1 MSSVVMA
8 LAADT
13 ASALDKIDNKIKCVR
28 LNTIAFTPLSLDCI
42 QVQSLPWI
50 YNSTLMS
57 PCQQQFDITLQFL
70 YNIFEVIHM
79 TMKPGTKTLSLRI
92 DGELKFEL
100 EKEAVKQSRSVNNL
114 LVHIIKQYFENEKRR
129 GYRK

>member
-1 MSSVVMA
+1 
-8 LAADT
+8 
-13 ASALDKIDNKIKCVR
+13 
-28 LNTIAFTPLSLDCI
+28 
-42 QVQSLPWI
+42 
-50 YNSTLMS
+50 MS
-57 PCQQQFDITLQFL
+57 PCQQKFDITLQFL

-114 LVHIIKQYFENEKRR
+114 LVHIIKQYFESEKKR

>member
-1 MSSVVMA
+1 
-8 LAADT
+8 
-13 ASALDKIDNKIKCVR
+13 
-28 LNTIAFTPLSLDCI
+28 
-42 QVQSLPWI
+42 
-50 YNSTLMS
+50 
-57 PCQQQFDITLQFL
+57 
-70 YNIFEVIHM
+70 M

-114 LVHIIKQYFENEKRR
+114 LTHIINQYFENEKKR

>member
-1 MSSVVMA
+1 
-8 LAADT
+8 
-13 ASALDKIDNKIKCVR
+13 
-28 LNTIAFTPLSLDCI
+28 
-42 QVQSLPWI
+42 VQSLPWI

-57 PCQQQFDITLQFL
+57 LCQQKFDITLQFI
-70 YNIFEVIHM
+70 YNIFEVIYM
-79 TMKPGTKTLSLRI
+79 AMKPGTKTLSLRI

-114 LVHIIKQYFENEKRR
+114 LVHIIKQYFESEKKR